1 MMTKYPYIKPLTD
14 EEEAEIQK
22 EIAHDPDAPEAT
34 DEQIAQAKSFAEVFP
49 DLAES
54 IKRSRGR
61 PQIDNPKEQ
70 VSIRLSPDVLKK
82 LKAFGR
88 GWQSKVDDILRKA
101 VGL

>member
-1 MMTKYPYIKPLTD
+1 MGIKFSSKRPLTP

-22 EIAHDPDAPEAT
+22 MIASDPDNPELT
-34 DEQIAQAKSFAEVFP
+34 DQQLKQGKSFAEAFP

-61 PQIDNPKEQ
+61 PSVDNPKQQ
-70 VSIRLSPDVLKK
+70 VSLRLSPDVLSK
-82 LKAFGR
+82 LKATGK
-88 GWQSKVDDILRKA
+88 GWQSRVDDILRKA

>member
-1 MMTKYPYIKPLTD
+1 MSTKYPYIKPLTD

-22 EIAHDPDAPEAT
+22 EIANDPDAPELT
-34 DEQIAQAKSFAEVFP
+34 DEKISQAKSFAEVFP

-61 PQIDNPKEQ
+61 LQIDNPKEL

-82 LKAFGR
+82 LKSFGR
-88 GWQSKVDDILRKA
+88 KWQSKVDDILRKA